1 MQFLLKFFRK
11 QRKATAANINTPHT
25 TAETTTIAA
34 TNAAIHTCNGA
45 EPSVESIN
53 KNLLMMLTYAASLQ
67 GVTFEQG
74 DVDNIMKVVNRS
86 VCKVKGVALPKA
98 QDDNAEAG
106 SSKRARTARKRED
119 LGEAYRDMLH
129 KLDTY
134 MVRFALRFNE
144 LTGNTEVAYP
154 VETEE
159 NTTEMVY
166 APVSERDMC
175 SMVQEVRCEG
185 LDCWTLDIK
194 RYLKSNLVK
203 AYHPFIQ
210 YFEELPEWD
219 GVDRV
224 TPLAE
229 RVSDSAVWVN
239 GFHRWMLGVTA
250 QWMGF
255 ARRKRGRSM
264 VRANSVAPIIISE
277 QQGWGKSTFCRM
289 LVPEELQ
296 DYYTDSFDIKQP
308 SACEAKLAEIG
319 LINLDE
325 FDSISPSRS
334 AQLKNLMQMSALH
347 VRKAHQSVT
356 RNRFRLASFIGTSN
370 SRDLLTDRS
379 GSRRF
384 LCVELDKP
392 IDCDTPIEYAQLYA
406 QLKQEILNGER
417 YWFNSKEEAEIQEA
431 NAVYYKTLTE
441 EELFH
446 RMYDEANRKTEGA
459 VFMPAEDIFQ
469 EMRERFP
476 VQTVGMT
483 STGLAK
489 VLPTFAT
496 RVHTNLRNGYWVVKK
511 D

>member
-1 MQFLLKFFRK
+1 MKIFSSLFKKR
-11 QRKATAANINTPHT
+11 RKAMVLDASALQTLVATNKNTPVS
-25 TAETTTIAA
+25 AA
-34 TNAAIHTCNGA
+34 D
-45 EPSVESIN
+45 SD
-53 KNLLMMLTYAASLQ
+53 KYLLALLTVYAGML
-67 GVTFEQG
+67 GVNFEQE
-74 DVDNIMKVVNRS
+74 DVTNILNVVNRS
-86 VCKVKGVALPKA
+86 VSRLKGAEQPKN
-98 QDDNAEAG
+98 DDAEAP
-106 SSKRARTARKRED
+106 SKPSRPSQKRSD
-119 LGEAYRDMLH
+119 LGENYRKMLH
-129 KLDTY
+129 NLDEY
-134 MVRFALRFNE
+134 MVRFALRFNA
-144 LTGNTEVAYP
+144 LTGNTEIAYP
-154 VETEE
+154 EE
-159 NTTEMVY
+159 IEEGVTEMVY
-166 APVSERDMC
+166 APVSDRDIS

-185 LDCWTLDIK
+185 MDCWTQDIK
-194 RYLKSNLVK
+194 RYLKSNNVK

-219 GVDRV
+219 GVDRI

-229 RVSDSAVWVN
+229 RVSDSTVWVN

-255 ARRKRGRSM
+255 ARRKRGRAM

-308 SACEAKLAEIG
+308 SACEAKLAEFG

-325 FDSISPSRS
+325 FDSISPSRN
-334 AQLKNLMQMSALH
+334 AQLKNLMQMTALH
-347 VRKAHQSVT
+347 VRKSHQSVT

-384 LCVELDKP
+384 LCVELDHP

-417 YWFNSKEEAEIQEA
+417 YWFSSREEAEIQEA

-441 EELFH
+441 EELFR

-459 VFMPAEDIFQ
+459 VFMSAGEIFQ
-469 EMRERFP
+469 ELREQFP
-476 VQTVGMT
+476 VQMVGMT
-483 STGLAK
+483 SDAFAK
-489 VLPTFAT
+489 ILPTFAN
-496 RVHTNLRNGYWVVKK
+496 RARTNQHNGYWVVKK
-511 D
+511 